1 MEVTPESPRL
11 LVPVVALGGGRR
23 GAGGQPGA
31 EAHPRAQPHAG
42 AQTDAADG
50 GVPRNP
56 QRRFAQRVGH
66 QKIQLNVNYTL
77 KSTNG
82 PLS

>member
-31 EAHPRAQPHAG
+31 EAHPGAQPDAG

-50 GVPRNP
+50 GVPRHP
-56 QRRFAQRVGH
+56 
-66 QKIQLNVNYTL
+66 
-77 KSTNG
+77 
-82 PLS
+82 